1 MFFILDWPKILLFG
15 EELKI
20 AKAFILCRPVL
31 TVWVDISQDFSPNVL
46 RPFSQRMA
54 QLVLFPCV
62 KVSNRNKHTVAERG

>member
-20 AKAFILCRPVL
+20 AKAFILCQPVL
-31 TVWVDISQDFSPNVL
+31 TVWVDICQDFSPNVL
-46 RPFSQRMA
+46 GPFSQGMA

-62 KVSNRNKHTVAERG
+62 KISNRNKHAVAERG